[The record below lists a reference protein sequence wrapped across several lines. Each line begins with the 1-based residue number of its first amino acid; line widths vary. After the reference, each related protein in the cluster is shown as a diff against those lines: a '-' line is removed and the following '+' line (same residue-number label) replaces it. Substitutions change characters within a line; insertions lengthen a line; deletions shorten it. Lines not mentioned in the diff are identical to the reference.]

1 MTAIPKADT
10 DGNAATSPD
19 PTWLSL
25 RSTPALPDYPS
36 THSLLGAAAAE
47 ILRRFTGTDYFRFC
61 MGSTTATPAGTQR
74 SWTSFTQAELENAE
88 LRVMVGFH
96 FRFACVTGVQVG
108 RKVGKFAIG
117 HSLRPLRHGD

>member
-1 MTAIPKADT
+1 MTAIRKADT

-19 PTWLSL
+19 PTWLPL

-36 THSLLGAAAAE
+36 THSLLGAAARRGAAPVHRDGR
-47 ILRRFTGTDYFRFC
+47 LRLS
-61 MGSTTATPAGTQR
+61 MGSTTVLPAGTQR

-96 FRFACVTGVQVG
+96 FRFACVTGVEVG
-108 RKVGKFAIG
+108 RKVGLTAI
-117 HSLRPLRHGD
+117 PCAPA